1 MRGGRK
7 TPGRQKKEKPWAI
20 GNVDRE
26 VKELAETKG
35 NTREKNI
42 YPRAPDKKK
51 SSKKVTSERESGA
64 SQRREKPAWAGPLP
78 RVVEKRVNPHPRA
91 RTQEGSADRE
101 EV

>member
-64 SQRREKPAWAGPLP
+64 SQSGKNRPGLGPYHAWS
-78 RVVEKRVNPHPRA
+78 K
-91 RTQEGSADRE
+91 SA
-101 EV
+101 